1 MNLPASLT
9 AMLNMFDYKQ
19 MGLLFVS
26 TTALAPSSFT
36 GYDAST
42 FNIVLIPSSST
53 VYNSLKTAGFLDRNI
68 LWQQTT

>member
-1 MNLPASLT
+1 MNLPASLI

-26 TTALAPSSFT
+26 TTALTPSSFT

-42 FNIVLIPSSST
+42 FNIVLIPSS
-53 VYNSLKTAGFLDRNI
+53 
-68 LWQQTT
+68 